1 MYNEQTWKEGELLA
15 KKYMESIGYKIKYT
29 NFSCVGVELD
39 IVAILPKKVQI
50 KHLKQEYKTKI
61 KNAKQLKTKQILKKS
76 LKNFTKTIDD
86 LVVITEVKARR
97 TGKFGTGADAVND
110 TKQMHIKRGAEFVS
124 KMPEFKDML
133 IRFDVASVDSG
144 KITYIEGAF

>member
-1 MYNEQTWKEGELLA
+1 MFNDLTWKESEQKVQEYM
-15 KKYMESIGYKIKYT
+15 KKYGYKILMT

-110 TKQMHIKRGAEFVS
+110 TKQMHIN
-124 KMPEFKDML
+124 
-133 IRFDVASVDSG
+133 
-144 KITYIEGAF
+144 